1 MGRHSASETAE
12 ITDLLAPLDR
22 RSRARQARAA
32 RSAAARQ
39 RRRRWSVRWGGA
51 ALAVIA
57 GTGVMVATG
66 GAAGAENVVSNSS
79 LDGGLAGWGVNA
91 GARLQQVPGRSGTA
105 ARITQTAA
113 PTWTIAMNDAVNSV
127 PSTVAGTSYRAQAWV
142 RATQPGLRVSLRVME
157 YNGSQ
162 YRGQRLATETLRD
175 TGWHRLRLT
184 YVATT
189 TGASLD
195 LNVVAHQ
202 LPRGAGI
209 DVDDVRLN
217 APGGATAAARRS
229 AVAPEL
235 DRNASS
241 SVDSSPEAGTTSTGS
256 VAAAP
261 SRTGDPEPTPS
272 RKTSATGSTSP
283 TGSTSTGATGAAT
296 SSSSASSSA
305 PKAVAPA
312 GWRVVW
318 ADEFEGSTVDA
329 SRWKIE
335 DHSTYGDGNNELACL
350 MNRPE
355 NLNVSGGVLHMVARR
370 ESTPVTCGSSDSR
383 FPGGRTYTS
392 AHMTTKG
399 KADWTYGRFE
409 VRAKLPTAAGTTKGL
424 WPAFW
429 LRPTAG
435 GTGELD
441 VLEAI
446 GSDSSGNEAT
456 KVHQTIWYDYSGTHK
471 QQPATVTVPNG
482 LPSAGY
488 HVYATEWERGEIRWY
503 IDGVLTYTRNASTT
517 PWLDSAFNKPF
528 YLRLNLAIGGGWPGS
543 PTSAT
548 QFPASYDV
556 DYVRVYQR

>member
-22 RSRARQARAA
+22 SSRAKRARAS
-32 RSAAARQ
+32 RSAAVRQ
-39 RRRRWSVRWGGA
+39 RRRRWSARWGGA
-51 ALAVIA
+51 ALVVIA
-57 GTGVMVATG
+57 GSGVMVATG

-79 LDGGLAGWGVNA
+79 LDGSLAGWGVNA
-91 GARLQQVPGRSGTA
+91 GARLQQVPGRSGTG
-105 ARITQTAA
+105 ARITQTVA

-127 PSTVAGTSYRAQAWV
+127 PSTVAGASYRAQVWV

-157 YNGSQ
+157 YSGSQ
-162 YRGQRLATETLRD
+162 YRGQKLATETLRD
-175 TGWHRLRLT
+175 TAWHRLRLN

-202 LPRGAGI
+202 LPRGAGV

-217 APGGATAAARRS
+217 APGGATTPAGRFAGAPEHATGAS
-229 AVAPEL
+229 SLVAPRP
-235 DRNASS
+235 DAGP
-241 SVDSSPEAGTTSTGS
+241 SPTGS
-256 VAAAP
+256 VTAVPDGAAA
-261 SRTGDPEPTPS
+261 PEPTPS
-272 RKTSATGSTSP
+272 RASSS
-283 TGSTSTGATGAAT
+283 SSSS
-296 SSSSASSSA
+296 SSSSAAAASSSSTA
-305 PKAVAPA
+305 TSATKVAAPA
-312 GWRVVW
+312 GWRAVW

-370 ESTPVTCGSSDSR
+370 ESTPVMCGSSDSR

-446 GSDSSGNEAT
+446 GSDSSGIEST

-488 HVYATEWERGEIRWY
+488 HVYASEWEPGVIRWY
-503 IDGVLTYTRNASTT
+503 IDGVLTYTRTTATT
-517 PWLDSAFNKPF
+517 PWLDQAFNKPF